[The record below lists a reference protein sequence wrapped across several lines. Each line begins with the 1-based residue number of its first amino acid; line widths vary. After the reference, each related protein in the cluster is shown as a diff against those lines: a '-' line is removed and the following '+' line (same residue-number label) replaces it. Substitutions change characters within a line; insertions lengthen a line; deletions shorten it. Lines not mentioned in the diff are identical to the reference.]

1 MSDQATATFVEST
14 ERTPFEREV
23 ERRIIDLTDEMMNQ
37 IDSLG
42 RKHKATP
49 EQIRAAVYRFGGSD
63 LAECWEEYVWE
74 EGED

>member
-42 RKHKATP
+42 RKHQATP
-49 EQIRAAVYRFGGSD
+49 EQVKAAVYRFGGAD
-63 LAECWEEYVWE
+63 LADYWDEYAWEGE
-74 EGED
+74 EG